1 MNKLFHNLTTDK
13 FLRTTLFVYFF
24 FELIR
29 QSYFLFINYQQ
40 SFGDVPSLI
49 ETSQPVQIIIIFV
62 ILYSLQKN
70 KGLLNTNFE
79 KILLILFFVSP
90 LVPTTTPFSI
100 NSKETILSVFLIIS
114 FFTRH
119 RVLFLIISILMSFY
133 SIEMLLGVFSPN
145 FYEFTPPPFLLT
157 YQFIII
163 GGFVG
168 FVTYFVVGL
177 KLILTLVNSKF
188 DGLGYFLLS
197 GLSISI
203 IGSFPLLMTFT
214 FFPENFPTLEFLYP
228 ILMSLVLCTLTGQYL
243 FLWGTRSINQSDIS
257 IIKENVHRGGKNLIN
272 IVKLTSLSILLP
284 LLNYILIVVFEFYN
298 VSQFIGL
305 IGLIVSIII
314 LYLLVT
320 TSLLLINSV
329 KSNSGDSIVF
339 KTEKNFLNSEFKILS
354 ILILVNLVVFLIFKV
369 FQLDIIDLSIPMGV
383 ITLITSIV
391 LLFTFNNIGKKLM
404 EI

>member
-40 SFGDVPSLI
+40 HFGDVPSLI
-49 ETSQPVQIIIIFV
+49 ETSQLVQISIIFV

-79 KILLILFFVSP
+79 KILLILFFVS
-90 LVPTTTPFSI
+90 TSTPISI
-100 NSKETILSVFLIIS
+100 NSIETIILSVFLIIS

-145 FYEFTPPPFLLT
+145 FYEFTPPPFLLIN
-157 YQFIII
+157 QFIII

-272 IVKLTSLSILLP
+272 IVKLTILSILLP

-354 ILILVNLVVFLIFKV
+354 ILILVNLVVFLIFQV

>member
-29 QSYFLFINYQQ
+29 QSYILFINYQQ
-40 SFGDVPSLI
+40 HFGDVPSLI
-49 ETSQPVQIIIIFV
+49 ETSQLVQISIIFV

-79 KILLILFFVSP
+79 KFLLILFFVSP
-90 LVPTTTPFSI
+90 PISI

-145 FYEFTPPPFLLT
+145 FYEFSPPPFLLIN
-157 YQFIII
+157 QFIII

-168 FVTYFVVGL
+168 FVTCFVVGL
-177 KLILTLVNSKF
+177 KLVLTLVNSKF

-228 ILMSLVLCTLTGQYL
+228 ILMSLVFCTLTGQYL

-272 IVKLTSLSILLP
+272 IVKLTILSILLP

-354 ILILVNLVVFLIFKV
+354 ILILVNLVVFLIFQV

-383 ITLITSIV
+383 ITLIMSIV